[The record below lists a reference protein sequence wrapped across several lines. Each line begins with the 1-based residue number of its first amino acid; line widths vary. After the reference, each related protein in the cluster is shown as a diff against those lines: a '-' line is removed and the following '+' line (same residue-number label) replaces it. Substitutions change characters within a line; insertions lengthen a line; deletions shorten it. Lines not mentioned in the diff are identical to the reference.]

1 MGYYG
6 ASTNIQ
12 RLGGEYNVTSNFTY
26 AEIIYYGCTTTGC
39 SGGKSTVEKNKIESY
54 LSMKYGTTMRARPD
68 TANTSSTAAT
78 NYVDSANTV
87 VWNATTANLHTNRIA
102 FIGQDDASAWRKTA
116 SAIIAPAGTEI
127 LKISNPSDLEDRE
140 FASVADDNAQIT
152 NAVSSNSPQ
161 GFASRLARTWKWQSV
176 GGDGVGTVN
185 LAFDLTT
192 QTAIPNN
199 GAPATYKL
207 MIDTDGDFTTGA
219 IISNITPT
227 VSAGVVTFAGVPQAQ
242 LTNGAQIAIGQ
253 PGAVLTYSNAT
264 WNEAAANDGTIDT
277 TTPVTINLTGGG
289 STTEAGVNWTT
300 RTSAVDSDWQDIA
313 YGNGVFVAVAMA
325 GAGNRVMTSPDGITW
340 TGRSAAAANSWQS
353 VTFGNGLFV
362 AVAASG
368 TGNRVMT
375 SPDGI
380 TWTSRTNS
388 IDNNWFGVTFGNNT
402 FVAVCGTGTGTR
414 VMTSPDGITW
424 TTRTNSID
432 NNWQAVTYGGGLFV
446 AVSNTGSGT
455 RVMTS
460 PDGVTWTT
468 RTSAADNDW
477 NSITYGNGM
486 FVAVSSTGSGNR
498 AMTSTDGITWT
509 SRNTVVDN
517 SWRSVTY
524 GGGNFVMSM

>member
-1 MGYYG
+1 
-6 ASTNIQ
+6 
-12 RLGGEYNVTSNFTY
+12 
-26 AEIIYYGCTTTGC
+26 
-39 SGGKSTVEKNKIESY
+39 
-54 LSMKYGTTMRARPD
+54 MKYGTTMRARPD

-78 NYVDSANTV
+78 NYVDSGNTV

-161 GFASRLARTWKWQSV
+161 GFASRLARTWKWQTV
-176 GGDGVGTVN
+176 GGDGVGSVN

-207 MIDTDGDFTTGA
+207 MIDTDGDFTSGA

-277 TTPVTINLTGGG
+277 TTPTTITLTGGG
-289 STTEAGVNWTT
+289 STTEAGVNWTA
-300 RTSAVDSDWQDIA
+300 RTPASSNQWQSIA
-313 YGNGVFVAVAMA
+313 YGNGLFVAVANT
-325 GAGNRVMTSPDGITW
+325 GTGNRVMTSPDGITW
-340 TGRSAAAANSWQS
+340 TARTSAADNNWTS
-353 VTFGNGLFV
+353 VTYGAGLFV
-362 AVAASG
+362 AVANSG

-380 TWTSRTNS
+380 TWTSRTS
-388 IDNNWFGVTFGNNT
+388 AADNNWRSVTYGGGQFIAVATSGVGN
-402 FVAVCGTGTGTR
+402 R
-414 VMTSPDGITW
+414 IMTSPDGITW
-424 TTRTNSID
+424 TIGFSAADNAWQSI
-432 NNWQAVTYGGGLFV
+432 TYGNGLFV
-446 AVSNTGSGT
+446 AVSNTGSGD
-455 RVMTS
+455 RIMTS
-460 PDGVTWTT
+460 SNGINWFA
-468 RTSAADNDW
+468 RTNPVNNNWASV
-477 NSITYGNGM
+477 TYGNGI
-486 FVAVSSTGSGNR
+486 FVAVANDGILASVMTSSNGTSWSIQNASVANAWQGVTFGRGVFVAIASSDKFDIGLLLNFSSTLIGILGDTNALTFKHSLGLLKISLS
-498 AMTSTDGITWT
+498 TSK
-509 SRNTVVDN
+509 VVFGCLAKA
-517 SWRSVTY
+517 VK
-524 GGGNFVMSM
+524 

>member
-1 MGYYG
+1 MLGVSNASGGQVMGLVTNVGNNSTHTDDNRYYSGTTVTYTSEPAVAMYDRPTDGDEIMVTEYNRTKVTNPTRTQGLFGVQSNSMLPFGRLG
-6 ASTNIQ
+6 ANPNIE
-12 RLGGEYNVTSNFTY
+12 LFGGEYNVTSNFTFG
-26 AEIIYYGCTTTGC
+26 EVIYYGCTTTGC

-78 NYVDSANTV
+78 NYVDSGNTV

-161 GFASRLARTWKWQSV
+161 GFASRLARTWKWQTV
-176 GGDGVGTVN
+176 GGDGVGSVN

-207 MIDTDGDFTTGA
+207 MIDTDGDFTSGA

-277 TTPVTINLTGGG
+277 TTPTTITFSPATFLTI
-289 STTEAGVNWTT
+289 GV
-300 RTSAVDSDWQDIA
+300 I
-313 YGNGVFVAVAMA
+313 
-325 GAGNRVMTSPDGITW
+325 
-340 TGRSAAAANSWQS
+340 
-353 VTFGNGLFV
+353 
-362 AVAASG
+362 
-368 TGNRVMT
+368 
-375 SPDGI
+375 
-380 TWTSRTNS
+380 
-388 IDNNWFGVTFGNNT
+388 T
-402 FVAVCGTGTGTR
+402 FVL
-414 VMTSPDGITW
+414 
-424 TTRTNSID
+424 TTVII
-432 NNWQAVTYGGGLFV
+432 F
-446 AVSNTGSGT
+446 
-455 RVMTS
+455 
-460 PDGVTWTT
+460 
-468 RTSAADNDW
+468 
-477 NSITYGNGM
+477 
-486 FVAVSSTGSGNR
+486 F
-498 AMTSTDGITWT
+498 
-509 SRNTVVDN
+509 
-517 SWRSVTY
+517 WR
-524 GGGNFVMSM
+524 